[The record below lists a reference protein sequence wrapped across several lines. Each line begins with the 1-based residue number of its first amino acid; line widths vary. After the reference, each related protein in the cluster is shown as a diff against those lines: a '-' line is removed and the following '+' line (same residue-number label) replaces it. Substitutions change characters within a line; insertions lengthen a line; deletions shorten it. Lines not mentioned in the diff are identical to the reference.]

1 MAFIDEGIGT
11 DPRAL
16 AKILEGI
23 GGVERLDGDAVFLAI
38 TGGMQLSR
46 VPTVDLREFQ
56 LVHECEEVI
65 VGRMQILQHYEQ
77 FDSRYKG
84 MLPLKR
90 VYVPETLQEI
100 EE

>member
-1 MAFIDEGIGT
+1 
-11 DPRAL
+11 
-16 AKILEGI
+16 
-23 GGVERLDGDAVFLAI
+23 
-38 TGGMQLSR
+38 
-46 VPTVDLREFQ
+46 
-56 LVHECEEVI
+56 
-65 VGRMQILQHYEQ
+65 MQILQHYEQ